1 MRRPAPGGV
10 RNRPT
15 IRAKACTNLPFRLHL
30 EVVHQFEDHGR
41 ACALADGVHGAQDP
55 RRPRVVAFEHGGG
68 DKGDQRVGERVLV
81 LEIPDAGEALTH
93 QRDRLIGVPAPERQD
108 GANIQR
114 PGQEPRTGLSK
125 DRHGLVEQ
133 VFRLAGVAG
142 RKSD

>member
-10 RNRPT
+10 RNRPP

-30 EVVHQFEDHGR
+30 EVVHQFEEDLGAR
-41 ACALADGVHGAQDP
+41 ALADGVPRAQDP
-55 RRPRVVAFEHGGG
+55 RRPLVVALEYRGGN
-68 DKGDQRVGERVLV
+68 KRDQRVCERVLV